1 MLNLTVKQLR
11 EKLKNKE
18 ITVVELVKAQ
28 LEQIEKY
35 DGLYNA
41 YNSLNPDIMKRA
53 EEVQT
58 AIDNGLDTPV
68 AGIPIAVKDNMTTKN
83 MPTTASSKILEGFMS
98 PYDATVIEKLE
109 AAGAVIIGKT
119 NMDEFAMG
127 STTETSYFGVS
138 RNPWDTEKAPGGSS
152 GGSAVAVAAN
162 EAVAALGSDTGGSIR
177 QPCAY
182 CGITGLKPTYGT
194 VSRYGLLAY
203 GSSLDQIGPCA
214 KNVEDC
220 AAILEVIGGYD
231 PKDSTS
237 LKDPNLQFDGCFN
250 QDLKGKVIGLPMNY
264 LGDGLNPEI
273 KEAILQAAE
282 VFKSLGAEV
291 EEFEMPMIDYAVPAY
306 YIIASAEASSNLS
319 RYDGIK
325 YGYHPESFEDLEDLY
340 LSARSEGFG
349 LEVKRRIM
357 LGAFA
362 LSSGYYDAYYQ
373 KALKVKALIM
383 QAFDNAFAKYDAI
396 LSPVAP
402 NTAPKLGESLT
413 DPLQMYL
420 TDIYTVSVNLAG
432 LPGLSLPCGF
442 DKGGMPI
449 GMQLLGKARSESA
462 LINIGYAYQ
471 AVTDFHTK
479 KPVLKEAE

>member
-1 MLNLTVKQLR
+1 MLNLTIKELR
-11 EKLKNKE
+11 EKLKKHE
-18 ITVVELVKAQ
+18 IGAAELAAA
-28 LEQIEKY
+28 EMAQIEKY

-41 YNSLNPDIMKRA
+41 YNALNPDIIKRA
-53 EEVQT
+53 EAVQK
-58 AIDNGLDTPV
+58 AIDDGLDTPL
-68 AGIPIAVKDNMTTKN
+68 AGIPIAVKDNIATKN
-83 MPTTASSKILEGFMS
+83 MPTTAGSKMLEGFMS
-98 PYDATVIEKLE
+98 PYNATVIDKLE

-138 RNPWDTEKAPGGSS
+138 RNPWDAKKAPGGSS
-152 GGSAVAVAAN
+152 GGSAVAVAAD
-162 EAVAALGSDTGGSIR
+162 EAIAALGSDTGGSIR

-182 CGITGLKPTYGT
+182 CGITGMKPTYGM

-203 GSSLDQIGPCA
+203 GSSLDQIGPVA
-214 KNVEDC
+214 KTAEDC
-220 AAILEVIGGYD
+220 AAVLEVIAGYD
-231 PKDSTS
+231 EKDSTS
-237 LKDPNLQFDGCFN
+237 LKNTEIDFNGCGQ
-250 QDLKGKVIGLPMNY
+250 QDLKDKIIGLPQNY

-273 KEAILQAAE
+273 KKAVLAAAE
-282 VFKSLGAEV
+282 HFETLGAKV

-325 YGYHPESFEDLEDLY
+325 YGYHPAKFEDLEDLY
-340 LSARSEGFG
+340 LKARSEGFG

-357 LGAFA
+357 LGTFA

-383 QAFDNAFAKYDAI
+383 QAFDKAFAKYDAV

-402 NTAPKLGESLT
+402 NTAPLLGESLS

-442 DKGGMPI
+442 DKDGMPI
-449 GMQLLGKARSESA
+449 GMQLLGKACSEAVLLNLGS
-462 LINIGYAYQ
+462 AYQ
-471 AVTDFHTK
+471 KTTDFHTK